1 MHYISRFKNR
11 LDTQNIEKTDNIS
24 NVSET
29 ITITIDPTNLK
40 IELNVYVIAFY
51 LLKYLIWAAAMIED
65 AFYHA
70 PW

>member
-1 MHYISRFKNR
+1 MYQMHYISRFKNR

-51 LLKYLIWAAAMIED
+51 LLKYLI
-65 AFYHA
+65 
-70 PW
+70 